1 MSRTR
6 SRSASVPEDEELRLP
21 RPPGV
26 IRQFWARHPV
36 FADVLIAL
44 GCLLLTLVSAT
55 TMSTGTGTGSGSGS
69 DVSVR
74 IVPAIWAPLLVVV
87 ACGLL
92 LRRRQWPIIVFIAS
106 LVVAVMYL
114 FVPVAVG
121 GPLLLVTTYG
131 VAVYRSTRACWT
143 ALGIGIG
150 ALALIAITLAT
161 GGVVPLPVALNAIVG
176 EGVLGLIGALIGI
189 NIGNRKRYLAAVI
202 ARSRQLLVERDQQGQ
217 LAAAAERARIAREM
231 HDIVSHSL
239 TVVVAL
245 SEGAVATDDPD
256 RARGAMEAA
265 AHTARDALAEMR
277 TMLGVLRTDEP
288 DVPLAPL
295 APVDP
300 RDAVVSAQRA
310 GFPVSLA
317 VAGSADAPVAVRYAL
332 GRIVQE
338 GVTNAMRHAPSA
350 TEIRVR
356 VEYAADRVAVEVAN
370 DGATVARGSGFGL
383 RGLAERVAH
392 VGGTVRSGPVGR
404 GRWLLAAVLP
414 YEAAED
420 PA

>member
-55 TMSTGTGTGSGSGS
+55 TMSTGSGS
-69 DVSVR
+69 DQGSSVR
-74 IVPAIWAPLLVVV
+74 IAPAIWAPLLVVV
-87 ACGLL
+87 ACGLM
-92 LRRRQWPIIVFIAS
+92 LRRRQWPIIVFVAS
-106 LVVAVMYL
+106 LVVAFMYL

-121 GPLLLVTTYG
+121 GPLLLVATYG
-131 VAVYRSTRACWT
+131 IAVYRSTRACWT

-150 ALALIAITLAT
+150 ALAVIAVTLASS
-161 GGVVPLPVALNAIVG
+161 GIVPLQVALNAIVS
-176 EGVLGLIGALIGI
+176 EGILGIIGALIGI

-202 ARSRQLLVERDQQGQ
+202 ARSRQLLTERDQQGQ

-245 SEGAVATDDPD
+245 SDGAVATDDPT

-265 AHTARDALAEMR
+265 AHTAREALAEMR

-288 DVPLAPL
+288 DAPLAPL

-300 RDAVVSAQRA
+300 RAAVVSAQRA
-310 GFPVSLA
+310 GFPVSLS
-317 VAGSADAPVAVRYAL
+317 VTGSAEAPAAVRYAL

-370 DGATVARGSGFGL
+370 DGASVAHGSGFGL

-414 YEAAED
+414 YEVSEG